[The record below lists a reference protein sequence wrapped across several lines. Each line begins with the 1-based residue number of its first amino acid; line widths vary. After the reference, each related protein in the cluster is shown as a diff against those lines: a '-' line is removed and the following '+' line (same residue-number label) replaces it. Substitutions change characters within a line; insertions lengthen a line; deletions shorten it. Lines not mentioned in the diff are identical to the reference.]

1 MDNFKVMHRAK
12 LGLFG
17 IISIVIVLGLISAS
31 LNCGKDKNSSSQK
44 GSSSAAS
51 ENQSIQGDASRL
63 SHPFPSVLLKDL
75 TDKVVPTEQI
85 LAGKNTVVLFI
96 SPTCAPCSDE
106 IKRWKPLVPTLPP
119 PFQVIGISADPVA
132 ELALYAKEQQINF
145 PTYSDPSEALIE
157 YFKISTYPT
166 IVGVTPD
173 RVVKFIRPG
182 YSGSLNPSQYLQAF

>member
-1 MDNFKVMHRAK
+1 MCPLRLHLSEILTF
-12 LGLFG
+12 
-17 IISIVIVLGLISAS
+17 IIVLGLISGV
-31 LNCGKDKNSSSQK
+31 LNCGKNKNSSSQE

-51 ENQSIQGDASRL
+51 EDQSIQGDASRL

-96 SPTCAPCSDE
+96 SPTCSPCSDE
-106 IKRWKPLVPTLPP
+106 IKRWKSVVPTLLP

-132 ELALYAKEQQINF
+132 ELALYVKEQQINF

-166 IVGVTPD
+166 IVGVTPEKI
-173 RVVKFIRPG
+173 VKFIRPG
-182 YSGSLNPSQYLQAF
+182 YLGSLNPSQYLQTF

>member
-1 MDNFKVMHRAK
+1 MCKAK
-12 LGLFG
+12 LGLSELVSF
-17 IISIVIVLGLISAS
+17 VIVVALTSANLS
-31 LNCGKDKNSSSQK
+31 CGKDKNSSSRE
-44 GSSSAAS
+44 GSSSATS
-51 ENQSIQGDASRL
+51 EKQSIPGDASRL
-63 SHPFPSVLLKDL
+63 SQPFPSVLLKDL

-96 SPTCAPCSDE
+96 SPTCSPCSDE
-106 IKRWKPLVPTLPP
+106 IKRWKSVVPTLLP

-132 ELALYAKEQQINF
+132 ELALYVKEQQINF

-166 IVGVTPD
+166 IVGVTPEKI
-173 RVVKFIRPG
+173 VKFIRPG